1 MDRYGKQD
9 EPRDSSRRGGNPL
22 GLPRLGDKGTP
33 LKFASCPATGPG
45 LSAGPGPGPGPG
57 RTRPPG
63 DARLPAPGLDLLAS
77 PGPGPGP
84 RTALVSGWHTN
95 ASPGSKILGPSD
107 FFSCLRGQTPPSRA
121 DGQPAARARPA
132 DALDRQRGVPTPRGA
147 ETRHQPASRTSGR
160 TAGEWKQA
168 EACGGTRLEAAGPP
182 RHWTRIAGRGG
193 GRAAA
198 CSCRLSGGPRRS
210 SAPGP
215 PRAGPARNRPSPP
228 APAAHRL
235 LGFSPP
241 PVGDACRAAPPCD
254 VTLPGTAFRAFPA
267 PLLGDSWGR
276 RRWPRPTHAPGGSP
290 SGRPLGTATTPA
302 GAEERADGA
311 AGSLRLS
318 LRRRLPSRSPPAG
331 PTEACRQTAAP
342 LIEPAK
348 QKARWKPGRHL
359 LGPGRGRE
367 RRRLPKALSLPP
379 SLPLGEKRRRRG
391 AQADRGEPLD
401 ASHGGP
407 PADSRSTQPPKAAGR
422 QRPLACNRSTQWP
435 PAAEGGSRAPGCHP
449 RGRQPP
455 TAAGRRGPLACRWAP
470 PQWPP
475 RAGPEPLALGVAKC
489 RRAAGEDRR
498 ARARVRARLPLSL
511 PSFGSPATR
520 PRRRLPPGLPPRSV
534 TAAGGLPPLPPAP
547 ARRGREARRPPPPP
561 PPSRPSPRP
570 AYRAW
575 DPRGGKSRPLAARGG
590 APLGPSRHAAPTP
603 QGFGLGRALRPP
615 DSAYRAWDPR
625 GGEREGAARGGDD
638 RAGPGARAPAPP
650 EPPVGPGPA
659 AERGLGGG
667 GGGGGGREEASR
679 TRATPLPGRR
689 RRRRTGLRPVG
700 RARKRQKLVAGCP
713 TIVRYA
719 AGERRRRI
727 RPPLRAPTTSGAP
740 HRARPPERAG
750 GRLLR
755 AHRGSGG
762 AAWVNNPTLGEF
774 CFTMIGRADIEGSKS
789 DVAMNAWPPQASYPC
804 DQASFCPSAPREVSV
819 LPELALG
826 HLRYALTGVPP
837 QSNSPPAAVPGAG
850 RGRRAPAAW
859 RQKREPPSGL
869 APPPHR
875 SSAPNGNPT
884 TSPPKTGT
892 GSANDGNRKEAILA
906 SSATHKRASTGC
918 PKRPRAVSKHPPS
931 PPRDEDSESSYSD
944 SEYEDHWAEITT
956 EVLVPL
962 FNLLR
967 GSEDLD
973 SPRALTPE
981 ARESI
986 TKVQEALSS
995 RQAHRFSKTTSHHS
1009 LEMETSPEPT
1019 EPACHQTIDQMATDT
1034 AYRQTTHF
1042 I

>member
-1 MDRYGKQD
+1 SKQK
-9 EPRDSSRRGGNPL
+9 ELPSEEHGNSSVAETSRWPKEQKSEHADVNR
-22 GLPRLGDKGTP
+22 LPRLGDKGTP

-45 LSAGPGPGPGPG
+45 LSAGPGPSPGPG

-77 PGPGPGP
+77 PGPGPGRGP
-84 RTALVSGWHTN
+84 RTALVSGRHTN

-182 RHWTRIAGRGG
+182 RHWTGIAGRGG
-193 GRAAA
+193 ERAAA

-210 SAPGP
+210 LAPGP

-311 AGSLRLS
+311 AGGLRLS

-367 RRRLPKALSLPP
+367 RRRLPKALSF
-379 SLPLGEKRRRRG
+379 PLGEKRRRRG

-407 PADSRSTQPPKAAGR
+407 PADSRSNQRPADSRFTQPPADR
-422 QRPLACNRSTQWP
+422 QP
-435 PAAEGGSRAPGCHP
+435 PAAEGRSRAAGAPPKRPPAAAGRSRAAGRHP
-449 RGRQPP
+449 RGRQGLGRSRSLLAWPSAGVLLAR
-455 TAAGRRGPLACRWAP
+455 TAA
-470 PQWPP
+470 
-475 RAGPEPLALGVAKC
+475 
-489 RRAAGEDRR
+489 R
-498 ARARVRARLPLSL
+498 ARARARPHLPLSL
-511 PSFGSPATR
+511 PSPGSPATR

-700 RARKRQKLVAGCP
+700 RVRKRQKLVAGCP

-750 GRLLR
+750 GRLSR

-762 AAWVNNPTLGEF
+762 AAVYRPSQTPHLPLSPERVAAGARRPLG
-774 CFTMIGRADIEGSKS
+774 A
-789 DVAMNAWPPQASYPC
+789 
-804 DQASFCPSAPREVSV
+804 
-819 LPELALG
+819 
-826 HLRYALTGVPP
+826 
-837 QSNSPPAAVPGAG
+837 
-850 RGRRAPAAW
+850 
-859 RQKREPPSGL
+859 
-869 APPPHR
+869 R
-875 SSAPNGNPT
+875 S
-884 TSPPKTGT
+884 
-892 GSANDGNRKEAILA
+892 E
-906 SSATHKRASTGC
+906 
-918 PKRPRAVSKHPPS
+918 S
-931 PPRDEDSESSYSD
+931 PPR
-944 SEYEDHWAEITT
+944 
-956 EVLVPL
+956 
-962 FNLLR
+962 
-967 GSEDLD
+967 GSP
-973 SPRALTPE
+973 PRLTG
-981 ARESI
+981 
-986 TKVQEALSS
+986 
-995 RQAHRFSKTTSHHS
+995 
-1009 LEMETSPEPT
+1009 
-1019 EPACHQTIDQMATDT
+1019 
-1034 AYRQTTHF
+1034 
-1042 I
+1042 